1 MPKANKPHTF
11 RYGTTTHSEVR
22 AQRENIAEAF
32 KEGIP
37 RFSNPHTRVNRPK
50 ITKAVFERSALFKYT
65 LEKLKAELLK
75 SNSPKKNKKLK
86 LLIEMYEKANLF
98 LEVYTY
104 ILDYS
109 TSEFEANEYGRRIS
123 PEIKEKIFTLEK
135 DSEYSRLINTILE
148 HDGRTHNLPKI
159 LELSERA
166 EFYLEFEKLFFRK
179 YNEARKQLIE
189 IDLK

>member
-1 MPKANKPHTF
+1 MPGINRPHTF
-11 RYGTTTHSEVR
+11 RYGNTSHSKVR
-22 AQRENIAEAF
+22 MQRETIKSAF

-37 RFSNPHTRVNRPK
+37 KFSNPYTKINRPK
-50 ITKAVFERSALFKYT
+50 ITRAVFERSALFKYT

-166 EFYLEFEKLFFRK
+166 KFYLESEKLFSKR

-189 IDLK
+189 IDSE